1 MRGEGRALLC
11 RSSLLS
17 VLRDALGCAGCASGR
32 EGARTALP
40 SARCCRC
47 AVWDAGARA
56 PGSSTRRGAGLT
68 APAST
73 QSTPQRARRRR
84 CRTCW
89 AEPWG
94 TGTLCCLSRTAG
106 LAAAHRRST
115 SHQPRR
121 LGPGEHWDGKH
132 ARKVTFPVQV
142 RYKRIFTQSITRRLM
157 KLTFERDSSTCT
169 QSELSSPR
177 VGEPSGISAAG
188 SNRCWI
194 QIAPAKKPLDYRLQI
209 LCWLQRIS

>member
-1 MRGEGRALLC
+1 MKFSPAVRRRTVRGEGRALLC

-73 QSTPQRARRRR
+73 QNTPQRA
-84 CRTCW
+84 
-89 AEPWG
+89 AGHGHPVLPEQD
-94 TGTLCCLSRTAG
+94 SRAG
-106 LAAAHRRST
+106 CSSPPQHISPATQARAW
-115 SHQPRR
+115 
-121 LGPGEHWDGKH
+121 EHWDGRH

-142 RYKRIFTQSITRRLM
+142 RYKRIFTQSITPRLM
-157 KLTFERDSSTCT
+157 KLTFERDSSTCA

-177 VGEPSGISAAG
+177 VGEPSCISAAG

-194 QIAPAKKPLDYRLQI
+194 QIAPAKKPLVYRLQI
-209 LCWLQRIS
+209 LCWLQRIP